1 MKNLKILAIAALAVF
16 STQIVLANLN
26 SRECNKHIPV
36 KLATEGFLEIEVS
49 TLPKEVQ
56 EAITTKFEGSEIS
69 KAYVNKE
76 GVYKLELTNENAQNT
91 IYMNAKGEL
100 VEL

>member
-1 MKNLKILAIAALAVF
+1 MKNLKILAISALAVF
-16 STQIVLANLN
+16 STQIALANLDSSESN
-26 SRECNKHIPV
+26 EHIPV
-36 KLATEGFLEIEVS
+36 KLVTQGFLEIEIS

-56 EAITTKFEGSEIS
+56 EAVTTKFEGSEIS

-76 GVYKLELTNENAQNT
+76 GLYKLELTNENAKNT
-91 IYMNAKGEL
+91 VYMNAKGEL